1 MQSENLERKKCIT
14 KFKQAIYHIWH
25 FSTKLQLSPNIQ
37 KVIKNI
43 FICAIKRKC
52 SWLLRINFFLKV
64 SSFIASACI
73 FIFSVHIFLSSNNGV
88 MEFDILDE
96 FESND
101 IDNEENS
108 SSDSSDISLSEL
120 DALLDE
126 SLQNVKHEAPK
137 PKEPQHEEKQKV
149 ILKGIF

>member
-1 MQSENLERKKCIT
+1 
-14 KFKQAIYHIWH
+14 
-25 FSTKLQLSPNIQ
+25 
-37 KVIKNI
+37 
-43 FICAIKRKC
+43 
-52 SWLLRINFFLKV
+52 
-64 SSFIASACI
+64 
-73 FIFSVHIFLSSNNGV
+73 

-101 IDNEENS
+101 NDNEENS

-137 PKEPQHEEKQKV
+137 PAEPQHEEKQKV
-149 ILKGIF
+149 ILKGIY